1 MPCSV
6 LSVLFPLPAV
16 MTNNFYSGKKT
27 LVTGG
32 TGSIGSEIVRQL
44 IQLDAAVVRIFSRD
58 ETKHY
63 MLQEELGRGLKV
75 RYLVGDVR
83 DKDRL
88 RRAMEGVEIVFHAAA
103 LKHVPLCEYNPFEA
117 VQTNVVGTQ
126 NVINA
131 ALDAGVSRLIAIS
144 TDKALSPVSTMGAS
158 KLLAERVTVAADL
171 FSPNLKL
178 GCVRFGNVIGSRGS
192 IVPLVKA
199 QVERGGPVLITDPDM
214 TRFMMSV
221 ADAASLVLQ
230 AGQLMQ
236 GGEIFILKMPV
247 VRLRD
252 LVDILVE
259 RYAKKGTSAR
269 HAMKVKTIGLRYAER
284 MHHELLTEEEI
295 PRTLDLSKVSRKRD
309 RRAMFV
315 LHAHHRIERNAAL
328 AKELARSTA
337 AGCIQPKD
345 YRSDAAKPLTRIE
358 IAALLDRAG
367 VEKT

>member
-1 MPCSV
+1 QMRVP
-6 LSVLFPLPAV
+6 
-16 MTNNFYSGKKT
+16 YYRGRKI

-32 TGSIGSEIVRQL
+32 TGSIGSEIIRQL
-44 IQLDAAVVRIFSRD
+44 LALKAGVVRIFSRD

-63 MLQEELGRGLKV
+63 EFGERLGKRADV
-75 RYLVGDVR
+75 RFLVGDVR

-131 ALDAGVSRLIAIS
+131 ALDARVSRVIAIS

-199 QVERGGPVLITDPDM
+199 QIERGGPVLITDPNM

-221 ADAASLVLQ
+221 ADAASLVLE
-230 AGQLMQ
+230 AGSLIR

-247 VRLRD
+247 VRLGD
-252 LVDILVE
+252 LVEVLVDRFTGKKTAAGRKVRIQSIE
-259 RYAKKGTSAR
+259 PRYGEK
-269 HAMKVKTIGLRYAER
+269 

-295 PRTLDLSKVSRKRD
+295 PRTLDKGKV
-309 RRAMFV
+309 FV
-315 LHAHHRIERNAAL
+315 LHAYHRIERSAKLAA
-328 AKELARSTA
+328 ELKRSTMS
-337 AGCIQPKD
+337 GLIRPKD
-345 YRSDAAKPLTRIE
+345 YRSDAATPLSRRA
-358 IAALLDRAG
+358 IAALLDRAK
-367 VEKT
+367 V